1 MIDPEISLP
10 ARGITVRTETFNVQI
25 PDEGLSAT
33 EEIRRMGSI
42 QGTSHCRN
50 AFLETTDTTIE
61 LFYRD
66 DYGRA
71 HILRSMRLDEI
82 THVRVKRGAVTP
94 GRQILKPAITG
105 FLVGAGLTT
114 LMWFRIGEKRAVSAE
129 EALTACGVF
138 ILLVSVLFVLM
149 NIEKIIWTPL
159 AVVAFESID
168 RRTIRVAVR
177 EDEVAALLSPL
188 SQGTVHMEHT

>member
-10 ARGITVRTETFNVQI
+10 LSNIEVRTQTFNVRI
-25 PDEGLSAT
+25 PDEILSAS
-33 EEIRRMGSI
+33 EKIQRIGSI
-42 QGTSHCRN
+42 QGTSHYHS
-50 AFLETTDTTIE
+50 AFLDTTSTAIE

-71 HILRSMRLDEI
+71 HVLRTMRLDEI

-94 GRQILKPAITG
+94 ARQILKPAITG
-105 FLVGAGLTT
+105 FLVGAGFTS
-114 LMWFRIGEKRAVSAE
+114 LMWFRIGEKRAVSIE

-138 ILLVSVLFVLM
+138 ILLVSALFVLM

-159 AVVAFESID
+159 AVVTFESIGHQ
-168 RRTIRVAVR
+168 TIRVAVR
-177 EDEVAALLSPL
+177 EDEVAALLTPL
-188 SQGTVHMEHT
+188 SQGTVHMEHS